1 MTGATPLRQTSG
13 RLGSQA
19 MHVIATSVATS
30 LRLQAECGYNPVDA
44 EFGLRLGADEGNGM
58 NMQSQGQKKAS
69 KHNRAAKV
77 SPGVDRLR
85 VISLLMMLVAG
96 TVGLSALSTGWASE
110 YKKAAT
116 QNYLVEPNPDV
127 SLETA
132 TAIIRHR
139 TGGRVLSAN
148 SASRGSEVGYQ
159 VRVLVDE
166 RQVQTWF
173 VDHKGRAQNE

>member
-1 MTGATPLRQTSG
+1 MNVVSQSHLGEQQKAG
-13 RLGSQA
+13 R
-19 MHVIATSVATS
+19 
-30 LRLQAECGYNPVDA
+30 
-44 EFGLRLGADEGNGM
+44 
-58 NMQSQGQKKAS
+58 
-69 KHNRAAKV
+69 HNRAGRV
-77 SPGVDRLR
+77 SLRSGWWRL
-85 VISLLMMLVAG
+85 VTLLLILIGG
-96 TVGLSALSTGWASE
+96 TTGPAVVLASE

-148 SASRGSEVGYQ
+148 SSSRGPEVGYQ

-173 VDHKGRAQNE
+173 VDRKGRAQNE

>member
-1 MTGATPLRQTSG
+1 
-13 RLGSQA
+13 
-19 MHVIATSVATS
+19 
-30 LRLQAECGYNPVDA
+30 
-44 EFGLRLGADEGNGM
+44 M
-58 NMQSQGQKKAS
+58 NMHSQKKAEQ
-69 KHNRAAKV
+69 H
-77 SPGVDRLR
+77 DRSGSWRLWR
-85 VISLLMMLVAG
+85 GHVQLFTLSVMLLGSV
-96 TVGLSALSTGWASE
+96 VGSSDASASE

-116 QNYLVEPNPDV
+116 QNYLVEPKPEV

-173 VDHKGRAQNE
+173 VDREGRAQNE

>member
-1 MTGATPLRQTSG
+1 
-13 RLGSQA
+13 
-19 MHVIATSVATS
+19 
-30 LRLQAECGYNPVDA
+30 
-44 EFGLRLGADEGNGM
+44 M
-58 NMQSQGQKKAS
+58 NVQSQGQQKIGKPDGS
-69 KHNRAAKV
+69 TKRTL
-77 SPGVDRLR
+77 GLGRLR
-85 VISLLMMLVAG
+85 VASLWMMLMTS
-96 TVGLSALSTGWASE
+96 TVGLSTASTVWASE

-148 SASRGSEVGYQ
+148 SSSRGSEVGYQ
-159 VRVLVDE
+159 VRVLIDE

-173 VDHKGRAQNE
+173 VDGKGRPQNE

>member
-1 MTGATPLRQTSG
+1 VST
-13 RLGSQA
+13 
-19 MHVIATSVATS
+19 VVARS
-30 LRLQAECGYNPVDA
+30 LRLQAECGYNPIEA
-44 EFGLRLGADEGNGM
+44 GSGHSLGADEGMGM
-58 NMQSQGQKKAS
+58 NVQSQSHIQGQQRTS
-69 KHNRAAKV
+69 KHNRAGK
-77 SPGVDRLR
+77 SSLWCDRLLFG
-85 VISLLMMLVAG
+85 SLTVMLFGGV
-96 TVGLSALSTGWASE
+96 VGLSGAPSDAVASE

-173 VDHKGRAQNE
+173 VDRKGRTQNE

>member
-1 MTGATPLRQTSG
+1 
-13 RLGSQA
+13 
-19 MHVIATSVATS
+19 
-30 LRLQAECGYNPVDA
+30 
-44 EFGLRLGADEGNGM
+44 M
-58 NMQSQGQKKAS
+58 NMQSAKPGQTRGSAS
-69 KHNRAAKV
+69 NKTADDGIFVK
-77 SPGVDRLR
+77 RLR
-85 VISLLMMLVAG
+85 VISLLLVVLAG
-96 TVGLSALSTGWASE
+96 STGLSAAWASE

-116 QNYLVEPNPDV
+116 QNYLVEPNPEV

-148 SASRGSEVGYQ
+148 SSSRGSEVGYQ

-173 VDHKGRAQNE
+173 VDRKGRAQNE

>member
-1 MTGATPLRQTSG
+1 MLRPQNNRRDGAAGQARPASIGLATP
-13 RLGSQA
+13 
-19 MHVIATSVATS
+19 
-30 LRLQAECGYNPVDA
+30 LRLQAECGYNSVQAGP
-44 EFGLRLGADEGNGM
+44 GHGLGADEGSGM
-58 NMQSQGQKKAS
+58 NMQSQKRAENHDRAGSGRPARGPVRFFTLSLILLAS
-69 KHNRAAKV
+69 MA
-77 SPGVDRLR
+77 
-85 VISLLMMLVAG
+85 
-96 TVGLSALSTGWASE
+96 GLSDASASE
-110 YKKAAT
+110 YKRAAT
-116 QNYLVEPNPDV
+116 QNYLVEPNPEV

-173 VDHKGRAQNE
+173 VDRKGRAQNE

>member
-1 MTGATPLRQTSG
+1 
-13 RLGSQA
+13 
-19 MHVIATSVATS
+19 
-30 LRLQAECGYNPVDA
+30 
-44 EFGLRLGADEGNGM
+44 M
-58 NMQSQGQKKAS
+58 NMQSQGQKTIGKQ
-69 KHNRAAKV
+69 KHVGLTMRN
-77 SPGVDRLR
+77 PGSGRLR
-85 VISLLMMLVAG
+85 VGSLLMVLITGM
-96 TVGLSALSTGWASE
+96 VGLSALSTGWASE

-148 SASRGSEVGYQ
+148 SSSRGAEVGYQ
-159 VRVLVDE
+159 VRVLIDE

-173 VDHKGRAQNE
+173 VDRKGRAQNE